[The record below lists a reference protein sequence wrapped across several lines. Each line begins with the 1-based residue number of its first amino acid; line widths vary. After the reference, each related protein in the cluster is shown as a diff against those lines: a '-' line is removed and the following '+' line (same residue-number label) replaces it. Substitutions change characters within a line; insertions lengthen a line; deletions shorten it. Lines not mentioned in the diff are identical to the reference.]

1 MLSGKTF
8 PYNKSGLIPLT
19 RRQPRDRKKAL
30 DKRCFLLYLCAL
42 NYFTMKLSEFKYYL
56 PQDLIA
62 LYPAK
67 ERDEARLMVL
77 NRKTKTIEHKIFKDV
92 LDYFDEGDLFVMNNT
107 RVFPALLYGEK
118 EQTRAKIRVFLLRE
132 LDAESRLWDV
142 LVDPARKIRIGN
154 KLCFCEDDS
163 LLAEVIDNTTSRGRT
178 LRFLFDGDH
187 DAFKKKLMELGTTPL
202 PEDIQRMREIVP
214 EDEEYYQ
221 TLYAT
226 EEGAVVAPAAGFHF
240 SRELL
245 KRMELKGIERTYI
258 TLHAGLSNFN
268 DIDVED
274 LSKHK
279 PDSERMIIKAEVAD
293 LINKTKEEK
302 HKVVMVGT
310 TTTKAIESSVYA
322 NGHVKTTE
330 MNGKVDAWTNKFIYP
345 PYRFMVGDAMITNFH
360 ASQSSMLMMVA
371 AFGGYDFVMRAYKE
385 AVAEKYRFLTYGDA
399 MLII

>member
-1 MLSGKTF
+1 
-8 PYNKSGLIPLT
+8 
-19 RRQPRDRKKAL
+19 
-30 DKRCFLLYLCAL
+30 
-42 NYFTMKLSEFKYYL
+42 MKLSEFKYYL
-56 PQDLIA
+56 PQELIA
-62 LYPAK
+62 LHPAA

-77 NRKTKTIEHKIFKDV
+77 DRKTQTIEHKLFKDV
-92 LDYFDEGDLFVMNNT
+92 IDYFDEGDLFVMNNT

-132 LDAESRLWDV
+132 LDPETRLWDV

-163 LLAEVIDNTTSRGRT
+163 LVAEVIDNTTSRGRT

-187 DAFKKKLMELGTTPL
+187 DAFKRKLMDIGTTPV
-202 PEDIQRMREIVP
+202 PEDIQRLRDIEP
-214 EDEEYYQ
+214 EDANDYQ
-221 TLYAT
+221 TIYAT

-245 KRMELKGIERTYI
+245 KRMDIKGIETTCV
-258 TLHAGLSNFN
+258 TLHAGLSNFT

-279 PDSERMIIKAEVAD
+279 ADSERMIIRADVAD
-293 LINKTKEEK
+293 TINKAKDAG
-302 HKVVMVGT
+302 HRIVVVGT
-310 TTTKAIESSVYA
+310 TTMKALESSVYV

-330 MNGKVDAWTNKFIYP
+330 MNGKEDMWTNKFIYP
-345 PYRFMVGDAMITNFH
+345 PYRFMVGNAMITNFH

-371 AFGGYDFVMRAYKE
+371 AFGGYDFVMKAYHQ
-385 AVAEKYRFLTYGDA
+385 AVEEKYHFLTYGDA

>member
-1 MLSGKTF
+1 
-8 PYNKSGLIPLT
+8 
-19 RRQPRDRKKAL
+19 
-30 DKRCFLLYLCAL
+30 
-42 NYFTMKLSEFKYYL
+42 MKLSEFKYYL

-62 LYPAK
+62 LYPTP
-67 ERDEARLMVL
+67 ERDEARMMVL
-77 NRKTKTIEHKIFKDV
+77 DRKTQTIEHKLFKDII
-92 LDYFDEGDLFVMNNT
+92 DYFDEGDLFVMNNT

-118 EQTRAKIRVFLLRE
+118 EQTRAKIRVTLLRE
-132 LDAESRLWDV
+132 LDEESRLWDV

-163 LLAEVIDNTTSRGRT
+163 LVAEVIDNTTSRGRT

-187 DAFKKKLMELGTTPL
+187 AAFKQKLMDIGTTPL
-202 PEDIQRMREIVP
+202 PEDIQRLRNIVP

-221 TLYAT
+221 TIYAT

-245 KRMELKGIERTYI
+245 KRMELKGIERTCV
-258 TLHAGLSNFN
+258 TLHAGLSNFI

-279 PDSERMIIKAEVAD
+279 SDSERMIIPTDVAD
-293 LINKTKEEK
+293 MINETKDAG
-302 HKVVMVGT
+302 HKIVMVGT
-310 TTTKAIESSVYA
+310 TTTKALESSVYA
-322 NGHVKTTE
+322 NGHVKTTQ
-330 MNGKVDAWTNKFIYP
+330 MNGKEDTWTNKFIYP
-345 PYRFMVGDAMITNFH
+345 PYRFMVGNAMVTNFH

-371 AFGGYDFVMRAYKE
+371 AFGGYEFVMRAYKE

>member
-1 MLSGKTF
+1 
-8 PYNKSGLIPLT
+8 
-19 RRQPRDRKKAL
+19 
-30 DKRCFLLYLCAL
+30 
-42 NYFTMKLSEFKYYL
+42 MKLSEFKYYL
-56 PQDLIA
+56 PQELIA
-62 LYPAK
+62 LHPEK
-67 ERDEARLMVL
+67 ERDEARMMVL
-77 NRKTKTIEHKIFKDV
+77 NRKTKTIEHKLFKDI
-92 LDYFDEGDLFVMNNT
+92 LDYFEEGDLFVMNNT
-107 RVFPALLYGEK
+107 RVFPALLFGEK

-154 KLCFCEDDS
+154 KLSFCDDDS
-163 LLAEVIDNTTSRGRT
+163 LVAEVIDNTTSRGRT

-187 DAFKKKLMELGTTPL
+187 DAFKQKLMDLGTTPL
-202 PEDIQRMREIVP
+202 PDDIQRLREIED
-214 EDEEYYQ
+214 EDEENYQ

-245 KRMELKGIERTYI
+245 KKMELYGLERTYI

-279 PDSERMIIKAEVAD
+279 PDSERMVILPEVAD
-293 LINKTKEEK
+293 TINKAKDEG
-302 HKVVMVGT
+302 HKIIAVGT
-310 TTTKAIESSVYA
+310 TTMKALESSVYS
-322 NGHVKTTE
+322 NGHVKTTK
-330 MNGKVDAWTNKFIYP
+330 MNGKEDIWTSKFIYP
-345 PYRFMVGDAMITNFH
+345 PYRFMVADAMITNFH

-371 AFGGYDFVMRAYKE
+371 AFGGYDFVMKAYHQ
-385 AVAEKYRFLTYGDA
+385 AVEEKYHFLTYGDA

>member
-1 MLSGKTF
+1 MCQIGRLSGGEISF
-8 PYNKSGLIPLT
+8 ILP
-19 RRQPRDRKKAL
+19 L
-30 DKRCFLLYLCAL
+30 DKRVFLLYLCTPK
-42 NYFTMKLSEFKYYL
+42 YYTMKLSEFKYYL

-62 LYPAK
+62 LYPAE

-77 NRKTKTIEHKIFKDV
+77 NRKTKTIEHKVFKDL

-132 LDAESRLWDV
+132 LDEESRLWDV

-163 LLAEVIDNTTSRGRT
+163 LVAEVIDNTTSRGRT

-187 DAFKKKLMELGTTPL
+187 DAFKKKLMDLGTTPL
-202 PEDIQRMREIVP
+202 PEDIQRLREIVP
-214 EDEEYYQ
+214 QDEQDYQ
-221 TLYAT
+221 TIYAT

-245 KRMELKGIERTYI
+245 KRMELKGIERTYV

-279 PDSERMIIKAEVAD
+279 PDSERMIIRADVAD
-293 LINKTKEEK
+293 TINKAKDEG
-302 HKVVMVGT
+302 HKIVMVGT
-310 TTTKAIESSVYA
+310 TTTKALESSVYA
-322 NGHVKTTE
+322 NGHVKTTQ
-330 MNGKVDAWTNKFIYP
+330 MNGKEDAWTNKFIYP

-371 AFGGYDFVMRAYKE
+371 AFGGYEFVMRAYKE

>member
-1 MLSGKTF
+1 
-8 PYNKSGLIPLT
+8 
-19 RRQPRDRKKAL
+19 
-30 DKRCFLLYLCAL
+30 
-42 NYFTMKLSEFKYYL
+42 MKLSEFKYYL

-77 NRKTKTIEHKIFKDV
+77 NRKTKTIEHKIFKDI

-154 KLCFCEDDS
+154 KLCFCEDES

-279 PDSERMIIKAEVAD
+279 PDSERMIIKADVAD

-330 MNGKVDAWTNKFIYP
+330 MNGKMDAWTNKFIYP

-371 AFGGYDFVMRAYKE
+371 AFGGYEFVMRAYKE

>member
-1 MLSGKTF
+1 
-8 PYNKSGLIPLT
+8 
-19 RRQPRDRKKAL
+19 
-30 DKRCFLLYLCAL
+30 
-42 NYFTMKLSEFKYYL
+42 MKLSEFKYYL

-62 LYPAK
+62 LHPTE

-77 NRKTKTIEHKIFKDV
+77 DRKTKTIEHKLFKNV
-92 LDYFDEGDLFVMNNT
+92 IDYFDEGDLFVMNNT

-132 LDAESRLWDV
+132 LDEESRLWDV

-163 LLAEVIDNTTSRGRT
+163 LVAEVIDNTTSRGRT

-187 DAFKKKLMELGTTPL
+187 DAFKKKLMDLGTTPL
-202 PEDIQRMREIVP
+202 PEDIQRLREIVP
-214 EDEEYYQ
+214 EDEQDYQ
-221 TLYAT
+221 TIYAT

-245 KRMELKGIERTYI
+245 KRMELKGIERTYV

-279 PDSERMIIKAEVAD
+279 PDSERMIIRVDVAD
-293 LINKTKEEK
+293 TINQAKDEG
-302 HKVVMVGT
+302 HKIVMVGT
-310 TTTKAIESSVYA
+310 TTTKALESSVYA
-322 NGHVKTTE
+322 NGHVKTTQ
-330 MNGKVDAWTNKFIYP
+330 MNGKEDAWTNKFIYP

>member
-1 MLSGKTF
+1 LSGGEISF
-8 PYNKSGLIPLT
+8 ILP
-19 RRQPRDRKKAL
+19 L
-30 DKRCFLLYLCAL
+30 DKRFFLLYLCTPK
-42 NYFTMKLSEFKYYL
+42 YYTMKLSEFKYYL

-62 LYPAK
+62 LYPAE

-77 NRKTKTIEHKIFKDV
+77 NRKTKTIEHKVFKDI

-132 LDAESRLWDV
+132 LDEESRLWDV

-163 LLAEVIDNTTSRGRT
+163 LVAEVIDNTTSRGRT

-187 DAFKKKLMELGTTPL
+187 DAFKKKLMDLGTTPL
-202 PEDIQRMREIVP
+202 PEDIQRLREIVP
-214 EDEEYYQ
+214 QDEQDYQ
-221 TLYAT
+221 TIYAT

-245 KRMELKGIERTYI
+245 KRMELKGIERTYV

-279 PDSERMIIKAEVAD
+279 PDSERMIIRADVAD
-293 LINKTKEEK
+293 TINKAKDEG
-302 HKVVMVGT
+302 HKIVMVGT
-310 TTTKAIESSVYA
+310 TTTKALESSVYA
-322 NGHVKTTE
+322 NGHVKTTQ
-330 MNGKVDAWTNKFIYP
+330 MNGKEDAWTNKFIYP

-371 AFGGYDFVMRAYKE
+371 AFGGYEFVMRAYKE

>member
-1 MLSGKTF
+1 
-8 PYNKSGLIPLT
+8 
-19 RRQPRDRKKAL
+19 
-30 DKRCFLLYLCAL
+30 
-42 NYFTMKLSEFKYYL
+42 MKLSEFKYYL
-56 PQDLIA
+56 PQELIA
-62 LYPAK
+62 LQPTP
-67 ERDEARLMVL
+67 ERDAARLMVL
-77 NRKTKTIEHKIFKDV
+77 NRKTKTIEHRLFKDV
-92 LDYFDEGDLFVMNNT
+92 IDYFDEGDIFVMNNT

-132 LDAESRLWDV
+132 LDEESRLWDV

-163 LLAEVIDNTTSRGRT
+163 LVAEVIDNTTSRGRT

-187 DAFKKKLMELGTTPL
+187 DAFKQKLTELGTTPI
-202 PEDIQRMREIVP
+202 PEDIQRLREIVP
-214 EDEEYYQ
+214 EDEFDYQ
-221 TLYAT
+221 TIYAT

-245 KRMELKGIERTYI
+245 KRMELKGIERTCI
-258 TLHAGLSNFN
+258 TLHAGLSNFT

-279 PDSERMIIKAEVAD
+279 ADSERMIIRTDVAD
-293 LINKTKEEK
+293 TINQTKDAG
-302 HKVVMVGT
+302 HKVVVVGT
-310 TTTKAIESSVYA
+310 TTMKALESSVYA

-330 MNGKVDAWTNKFIYP
+330 MNGKEDMWTNKFIYP
-345 PYRFMVGDAMITNFH
+345 PYSFTVGDAMITNFH

-371 AFGGYDFVMRAYKE
+371 AFGGYEKVMKAYE
-385 AVAEKYRFLTYGDA
+385 SALENCYRFGPYGDA

>member
-1 MLSGKTF
+1 M
-8 PYNKSGLIPLT
+8 
-19 RRQPRDRKKAL
+19 
-30 DKRCFLLYLCAL
+30 YLCTPK
-42 NYFTMKLSEFKYYL
+42 YYTMKLSEFKYYL

-62 LYPAK
+62 LYPTE

-77 NRKTKTIEHKIFKDV
+77 NRKTKTIEHKVFKDI

-132 LDAESRLWDV
+132 LDEESRLWDV

-163 LLAEVIDNTTSRGRT
+163 LVAEVIDNTTSRGRT

-187 DAFKKKLMELGTTPL
+187 DAFKKKLMDLGTTPL
-202 PEDIQRMREIVP
+202 PEDIQRLREIVP
-214 EDEEYYQ
+214 QDEQDYQ
-221 TLYAT
+221 TIYAT

-245 KRMELKGIERTYI
+245 KRMELKGIERTYV

-279 PDSERMIIKAEVAD
+279 PDSERMIIRADVAD
-293 LINKTKEEK
+293 TINKAKDEG
-302 HKVVMVGT
+302 HKIVMVGT
-310 TTTKAIESSVYA
+310 TTTKALESSVYA
-322 NGHVKTTE
+322 NGHVKTTQ
-330 MNGKVDAWTNKFIYP
+330 MNGKEDAWTNKFIYP

-371 AFGGYDFVMRAYKE
+371 AFGGYEFVMRAYKE

>member
-1 MLSGKTF
+1 
-8 PYNKSGLIPLT
+8 
-19 RRQPRDRKKAL
+19 
-30 DKRCFLLYLCAL
+30 
-42 NYFTMKLSEFKYYL
+42 MKLSEFKYHL
-56 PQDLIA
+56 PQELIA
-62 LYPAK
+62 LHPAS

-77 NRKTKTIEHKIFKDV
+77 NRKTKTIEHKLFKDI

-107 RVFPALLYGEK
+107 RVFPALLFGEK
-118 EQTRAKIRVFLLRE
+118 EQTRAQIRVFLLRE
-132 LDAESRLWDV
+132 LDEESRLWDV

-154 KLCFCEDDS
+154 KLSFCEDDS
-163 LLAEVIDNTTSRGRT
+163 LVAEVIDNTTSRGRT

-187 DAFKKKLMELGTTPL
+187 DAFKQKLMELGNTPI
-202 PEDIQRMREIVP
+202 PEDIQRLRVDVSQKQMGTDGEVVPDEIQQLRAILP
-214 EDEEYYQ
+214 EDEDDYQ

-240 SRELL
+240 SRVLL
-245 KRMELKGIERTYI
+245 KMMELKGLERTCV

-279 PDSERMIIKAEVAD
+279 PDSERMMIRADVAET
-293 LINKTKEEK
+293 INKAKDAG
-302 HKVVMVGT
+302 HKIVVVGT
-310 TTTKAIESSVYA
+310 TTMKALESSVYA

-330 MNGKVDAWTNKFIYP
+330 MNGKIDAWTNKFIYP

-371 AFGGYDFVMRAYKE
+371 AFGGYEFVMEAYKQ
-385 AVAEKYRFLTYGDA
+385 AVAEKYRFLTYGDS

>member
-1 MLSGKTF
+1 
-8 PYNKSGLIPLT
+8 
-19 RRQPRDRKKAL
+19 
-30 DKRCFLLYLCAL
+30 
-42 NYFTMKLSEFKYYL
+42 MKLSEFKYYL
-56 PQDLIA
+56 PQELIA
-62 LYPAK
+62 LHPAA

-77 NRKTKTIEHKIFKDV
+77 DRKTQTIEHKLFKDV
-92 LDYFDEGDLFVMNNT
+92 IDYFDEGDLFVMNNT

-132 LDAESRLWDV
+132 LDPETRLWDV

-163 LLAEVIDNTTSRGRT
+163 LVAEVIDNTTSRGRT

-187 DAFKKKLMELGTTPL
+187 DAFKRKLMDIGTTPV
-202 PEDIQRMREIVP
+202 PEDIQRLRDIEP
-214 EDEEYYQ
+214 EDANDYQ
-221 TLYAT
+221 TIYAT

-245 KRMELKGIERTYI
+245 KRMDIKGIETTCV
-258 TLHAGLSNFN
+258 TLHAGLSNFT

-274 LSKHK
+274 LSKHNA
-279 PDSERMIIKAEVAD
+279 DSERMIIRADVAD
-293 LINKTKEEK
+293 TINKAKDAG
-302 HKVVMVGT
+302 HRIVVVGT
-310 TTTKAIESSVYA
+310 TTMKALESSVYV

-330 MNGKVDAWTNKFIYP
+330 MNGKEDMWTNKFIYP
-345 PYRFMVGDAMITNFH
+345 PYRFMVGNAMITNFH

-371 AFGGYDFVMRAYKE
+371 AFGGYEFVMRAYKE

-399 MLII
+399 MLIL

>member
-1 MLSGKTF
+1 
-8 PYNKSGLIPLT
+8 
-19 RRQPRDRKKAL
+19 
-30 DKRCFLLYLCAL
+30 
-42 NYFTMKLSEFKYYL
+42 MKLSEFKYYL

-62 LYPAK
+62 LHPTE

-77 NRKTKTIEHKIFKDV
+77 DRKTKTIEHKLFKNV
-92 LDYFDEGDLFVMNNT
+92 IDYFDEGDLFVMNNT

-132 LDAESRLWDV
+132 LDEESRLWDV

-163 LLAEVIDNTTSRGRT
+163 LVAEVIDNTTSRGRT

-187 DAFKKKLMELGTTPL
+187 DAFKKKLMDLGTTPL
-202 PEDIQRMREIVP
+202 PEDIQRLREIVP
-214 EDEEYYQ
+214 EDEQDYQ
-221 TLYAT
+221 TIYAT

-245 KRMELKGIERTYI
+245 KRMELKGIERTYV

-279 PDSERMIIKAEVAD
+279 PDSERMIIRADVAD
-293 LINKTKEEK
+293 TINQAKDEG
-302 HKVVMVGT
+302 HKIVMVGT
-310 TTTKAIESSVYA
+310 TTTKALESSVYA
-322 NGHVKTTE
+322 NGHVKTTQ
-330 MNGKVDAWTNKFIYP
+330 MNGKEDAWTNKFIYP

-371 AFGGYDFVMRAYKE
+371 AFGGYEFVMRAYKE

>member
-1 MLSGKTF
+1 M
-8 PYNKSGLIPLT
+8 
-19 RRQPRDRKKAL
+19 
-30 DKRCFLLYLCAL
+30 LYLCAL
-42 NYFTMKLSEFKYYL
+42 NYCTMKLSEFKYYL

-77 NRKTKTIEHKIFKDV
+77 NRKTKTIEHKIFKDI

-154 KLCFCEDDS
+154 KLCFCEDES

-202 PEDIQRMREIVP
+202 PEDIQRLREIVP
-214 EDEEYYQ
+214 EDEGYYQ

-322 NGHVKTTE
+322 SGHVKTTE
-330 MNGKVDAWTNKFIYP
+330 MNGKMDAWTNKFIYP

>member
-1 MLSGKTF
+1 
-8 PYNKSGLIPLT
+8 
-19 RRQPRDRKKAL
+19 
-30 DKRCFLLYLCAL
+30 
-42 NYFTMKLSEFKYYL
+42 MKLSEFKYYL
-56 PQDLIA
+56 PQELIA
-62 LYPAK
+62 LHPTVA
-67 ERDEARLMVL
+67 RDAPRLMVL
-77 NRKTKTIEHKIFKDV
+77 DRKTKTIEHRLFKDI

-118 EQTRAKIRVFLLRE
+118 EQTRASIRVFLLRE
-132 LDAESRLWDV
+132 LDEESRLWDV

-163 LLAEVIDNTTSRGRT
+163 LVAEVIDNTTSRGRT

-187 DAFKKKLMELGTTPL
+187 DAFKKKLMEIGTTPL
-202 PEDIQRMREIVP
+202 PDDIQRLREIAP
-214 EDEEYYQ
+214 EDEFDYQ

-240 SRELL
+240 SRILL
-245 KRMELKGIERTYI
+245 KQMELKGIERTYI

-279 PDSERMIIKAEVAD
+279 SDSERMIIKASVAD
-293 LINKTKEEK
+293 EINKAKDEG
-302 HKVVMVGT
+302 HRIVVVGT
-310 TTTKAIESSVYA
+310 TTMKALESSVYA

-330 MNGKVDAWTNKFIYP
+330 MNGKVDTWTNKFIYP
-345 PYRFMVGDAMITNFH
+345 PYHFMVGNAMVTNFH

-371 AFGGYDFVMRAYKE
+371 AFGGYDFVMKAYKE

>member
-1 MLSGKTF
+1 
-8 PYNKSGLIPLT
+8 
-19 RRQPRDRKKAL
+19 
-30 DKRCFLLYLCAL
+30 
-42 NYFTMKLSEFKYYL
+42 MKLSEFKYYL

-62 LYPAK
+62 LHPTE
-67 ERDEARLMVL
+67 ERDEARMMVL
-77 NRKTKTIEHKIFKDV
+77 NRKTKTIEHKLFKDV

-107 RVFPALLYGEK
+107 RVFPALLFGEK

-132 LDAESRLWDV
+132 LDEESRLWDV

-163 LLAEVIDNTTSRGRT
+163 LVAEVIDNTTSRGRT

-187 DAFKKKLMELGTTPL
+187 EAFKNKLMELGTTPI
-202 PEDIQRMREIVP
+202 PEDIQRLREIVP
-214 EDEEYYQ
+214 EDESDYQ
-221 TLYAT
+221 TLYAA

-245 KRMELKGIERTYI
+245 KRMELKGIEKTFV

-279 PDSERMIIKAEVAD
+279 SDSERMIIRTDVANT
-293 LINKTKEEK
+293 INKAKDDN
-302 HKVVMVGT
+302 HRIVVVGT
-310 TTTKAIESSVYA
+310 TTMKALESSVYA
-322 NGHVKTTE
+322 NGYVKTTE
-330 MNGKVDAWTNKFIYP
+330 MNGREDTWTNKFIYP

-360 ASQSSMLMMVA
+360 APQSSMLMMVA
-371 AFGGYDFVMRAYKE
+371 AFGGYEFVMEAYKQ
-385 AVAEKYRFLTYGDA
+385 AVAEKYRFLTYGDS

>member
-1 MLSGKTF
+1 
-8 PYNKSGLIPLT
+8 
-19 RRQPRDRKKAL
+19 
-30 DKRCFLLYLCAL
+30 
-42 NYFTMKLSEFKYYL
+42 MKLSEFKYYL

-62 LYPAK
+62 LHPSE
-67 ERDEARLMVL
+67 ERDEARMMVL
-77 NRKTKTIEHKIFKDV
+77 NRKTKTIEHKLFKDV
-92 LDYFDEGDLFVMNNT
+92 IDYFDEGDLFVMNNT

-132 LDAESRLWDV
+132 LDEESRLWDV
-142 LVDPARKIRIGN
+142 LVDPARKSRIGN
-154 KLCFCEDDS
+154 KLCFCEGDS
-163 LLAEVIDNTTSRGRT
+163 LVAEVIDNTTSRGRT

-187 DAFKKKLMELGTTPL
+187 DAFKKKLMDLGTTPL
-202 PEDIQRMREIVP
+202 PEDIQRLREIEP
-214 EDEEYYQ
+214 EDEQDYQ

-245 KRMELKGIERTYI
+245 KRMELKGIERTYV

-279 PDSERMIIKAEVAD
+279 PDSERMIIRADVAD
-293 LINKTKEEK
+293 TINKAKDEG
-302 HKVVMVGT
+302 HKIVMVGT
-310 TTTKAIESSVYA
+310 TTTKALESSVYA
-322 NGHVKTTE
+322 NGHVKTTQ
-330 MNGKVDAWTNKFIYP
+330 MNGKEDAWTNKFIYP

-371 AFGGYDFVMRAYKE
+371 AFGGYEFVMRAYKE

>member
-1 MLSGKTF
+1 
-8 PYNKSGLIPLT
+8 
-19 RRQPRDRKKAL
+19 
-30 DKRCFLLYLCAL
+30 
-42 NYFTMKLSEFKYYL
+42 MKLSEFKYYL

-62 LYPAK
+62 LYPTE

-77 NRKTKTIEHKIFKDV
+77 NRKTKTIEHKVFKDI

-132 LDAESRLWDV
+132 LDEESRLWDV

-163 LLAEVIDNTTSRGRT
+163 LVAEVIDNTTSRGRT

-187 DAFKKKLMELGTTPL
+187 DAFKKKLMDLGTTPL
-202 PEDIQRMREIVP
+202 PEDIQRLREIVP
-214 EDEEYYQ
+214 QDEQDYQ
-221 TLYAT
+221 TIYAT

-245 KRMELKGIERTYI
+245 KRMELKGIERTYV

-279 PDSERMIIKAEVAD
+279 PDSERMIIRADVAD
-293 LINKTKEEK
+293 TINKAKDEG
-302 HKVVMVGT
+302 HKIVMVGT
-310 TTTKAIESSVYA
+310 TTTKALESSVYA
-322 NGHVKTTE
+322 NGHVKTTQ
-330 MNGKVDAWTNKFIYP
+330 MNGKEDAWTNKFIYP

-371 AFGGYDFVMRAYKE
+371 AFGGYEFVMRAYKE

>member
-1 MLSGKTF
+1 
-8 PYNKSGLIPLT
+8 
-19 RRQPRDRKKAL
+19 
-30 DKRCFLLYLCAL
+30 
-42 NYFTMKLSEFKYYL
+42 MKLSEFKYYL
-56 PQDLIA
+56 PQELIA
-62 LYPAK
+62 LHPEK
-67 ERDEARLMVL
+67 ERDEARMMVL
-77 NRKTKTIEHKIFKDV
+77 NRKTKTIEHKLFKDI
-92 LDYFDEGDLFVMNNT
+92 LDYFEEGDLFVMNNT
-107 RVFPALLYGEK
+107 KVFPALLFGEK

-154 KLCFCEDDS
+154 KLSFCDDDS
-163 LLAEVIDNTTSRGRT
+163 LVAEVIDNTTSRGRT

-187 DAFKKKLMELGTTPL
+187 DAFKQKLMDLGTTPL
-202 PEDIQRMREIVP
+202 PDDIQRLREIED
-214 EDEEYYQ
+214 EDEENYQ

-245 KRMELKGIERTYI
+245 KKMELYGLERTYI

-279 PDSERMIIKAEVAD
+279 PDSERMVILPEVAD
-293 LINKTKEEK
+293 TINKAKDEG
-302 HKVVMVGT
+302 HKIIAVGT
-310 TTTKAIESSVYA
+310 TTMKALESSVYS
-322 NGHVKTTE
+322 NGHVKTTK
-330 MNGKVDAWTNKFIYP
+330 MNGKEDIWTSKFIYP
-345 PYRFMVGDAMITNFH
+345 PYRFMVADAMITNFH

-371 AFGGYDFVMRAYKE
+371 AFGGYDFVMKAYHQ
-385 AVAEKYRFLTYGDA
+385 AVEEKYHFLTYGDA

>member
-1 MLSGKTF
+1 
-8 PYNKSGLIPLT
+8 
-19 RRQPRDRKKAL
+19 
-30 DKRCFLLYLCAL
+30 
-42 NYFTMKLSEFKYYL
+42 MKLSEFKYYL
-56 PQDLIA
+56 PQELIA
-62 LYPAK
+62 LHPTT

-77 NRKTKTIEHKIFKDV
+77 DRKTKTIEHKLFKDV
-92 LDYFDEGDLFVMNNT
+92 LDYFNEGDMFVMNNT

-132 LDAESRLWDV
+132 LDEESRLWDV

-163 LLAEVIDNTTSRGRT
+163 LVAEVIDNTTSRGRT

-187 DAFKKKLMELGTTPL
+187 DAFKQKLMDIGMTPI
-202 PEDIQRMREIVP
+202 PDDIQRLREITA
-214 EDEEYYQ
+214 EDEEDYQ
-221 TLYAT
+221 TIYAS
-226 EEGAVVAPAAGFHF
+226 EEGAVVAPSAGFHF
-240 SRELL
+240 SKILM
-245 KRMELKGIERTYI
+245 KQMELKGIDYTYI

-279 PDSERMIIKAEVAD
+279 ADSERMFIQPSVAD
-293 LINKTKEEK
+293 EINKAKDEG
-302 HKVVMVGT
+302 HKIVVVGT
-310 TTTKAIESSVYA
+310 TTMKALESSVYA

-330 MNGKVDAWTNKFIYP
+330 MNGQSGTWTNKFIYP
-345 PYRFMVGDAMITNFH
+345 PYNFMVGNAMITNFH

-371 AFGGYDFVMRAYKE
+371 AFGGYDFVMQAYKE

-399 MLII
+399 MLIL